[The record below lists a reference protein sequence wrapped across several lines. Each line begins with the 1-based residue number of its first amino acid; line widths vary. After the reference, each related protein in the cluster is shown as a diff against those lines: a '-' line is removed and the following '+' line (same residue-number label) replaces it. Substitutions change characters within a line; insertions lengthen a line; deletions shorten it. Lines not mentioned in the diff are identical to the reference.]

1 MRICTMNTRARLRP
15 GAAAVG
21 ALLAIL
27 AAAPAPAR
35 PQYALVRSV
44 NLEGGGAWDTLT
56 FEQGGHRLFIARGTR
71 VEVIDTE
78 RLTPVGTIEGTP
90 GVHAIALAP
99 ELKRGYVS
107 AGGADTVVVFDLTTL
122 ARLADIKTTGANPDA
137 ILYDAATRRVFAFN
151 GGGRNA
157 TVIDATRDAVVGTVA
172 LEGKPEFA
180 VSDGAG
186 HVYVNLEDQ
195 NSVAVIDAHTL
206 ALTARWPLTGCE
218 RPTGIALDT
227 RGGQLFSA
235 CGNRVL
241 VALETASGHVLGS
254 APIGAGA
261 DGAAYDPTARLAFAS
276 CGAEGELSVIAARA
290 GAAPETVQTVRTL
303 RGARTMAL
311 DERSHRIY
319 LVTASHAG
327 QPEPA
332 ANPRQRPEVQPDT
345 FRLLLLESHPIAET
359 MSPPQ
364 GSTP

>member
-1 MRICTMNTRARLRP
+1 MCTRVRPRP
-15 GAAAVG
+15 GAAAAG

-27 AAAPAPAR
+27 AAAPVLAR
-35 PQYALVRSV
+35 PQYALERSV
-44 NLEGGGAWDTLT
+44 NLGGSGGWDTLT
-56 FEQGGHRLFIARGTR
+56 FEQGGHRLFIAHGTR
-71 VEVIDTE
+71 VDVIDTE
-78 RLTPVGTIEGTP
+78 HLTPLGTIEGTP

-122 ARLADIKTTGANPDA
+122 ARLKDIRTTGANPDA

-151 GGGRNA
+151 AGGRNA
-157 TVIDATRDAVVGTVA
+157 TVIDATSDAVVGTIA

-186 HVYVNLEDQ
+186 RVYVNLVDQ

-206 ALTARWPLTGCE
+206 AVSARWPLAGCE
-218 RPTGIALDT
+218 RPSGIALDA

-241 VALETASGHVLGS
+241 VALETAGGRVLGS

-261 DGAAYDPTARLAFAS
+261 DGAAYDPGARLAFAS

-290 GAAPETVQTVRTL
+290 GGAPETVQTVLTQ

-332 ANPRQRPEVQPDT
+332 GNPRQRPEVPPDT
-345 FRLLLLESHPIAET
+345 FRLLVLASHPIAET
-359 MSPPQ
+359 MGRPQ